1 MMHLAAPVLSGLL
14 GLVAADVPVDP
25 DADQA
30 RRWIVA
36 ELSKPEYQAAQPTL
50 FDRVSAAFWD
60 WLTSLDLSG
69 AGVGRGPL
77 LVAAAVLLVAA
88 IVAAYLIFGAP
99 RLNRR
104 SRVSGALFG
113 VDDDRNAAAMLS
125 AAESAA
131 RRGDWSLAISEMF
144 RALARGLAERTIV
157 TPSPGMTAHAFAAG
171 AGQAFPP
178 LADRL
183 QVAAATFDEV
193 RYLNRPGSEG
203 AYAQVADLVREL
215 DATRPQLAELPR

>member
-1 MMHLAAPVLSGLL
+1 MMHVAAL
-14 GLVAADVPVDP
+14 GLAGVVVAAVPVDP

-77 LVAAAVLLVAA
+77 LVVGAVLLVAA
-88 IVAAYLIFGAP
+88 IIAAYLIFGAP

-113 VDDDRNAAAMLS
+113 VDDDRDAAAMRS

-131 RRGDWSLAISEMF
+131 HRGDWSLAISEMF

-157 TPSPGMTAHAFAAG
+157 TASPGMTAHTFAAS

-183 QVAAATFDEV
+183 QVAAAAFDEV
-193 RYLNRPGSEG
+193 RYLDRPGTEG
-203 AYAQVADLVREL
+203 AYAQIADLEREL
-215 DATRPQLAELPR
+215 SATRAQLAELPQ

>member
-1 MMHLAAPVLSGLL
+1 MMHLAALGSSGLW
-14 GLVAADVPVDP
+14 AAAVPVDP

-77 LVAAAVLLVAA
+77 LVAGAVLLVAA
-88 IVAAYLIFGAP
+88 IIAAYLIFGAP

-113 VDDDRNAAAMLS
+113 VDDDRDAAAMRS

-131 RRGDWSLAISEMF
+131 APRRLVAGDLGDVPGARPWPG
-144 RALARGLAERTIV
+144 RAHHRHAPA
-157 TPSPGMTAHAFAAG
+157 PG
-171 AGQAFPP
+171 
-178 LADRL
+178 
-183 QVAAATFDEV
+183 
-193 RYLNRPGSEG
+193 
-203 AYAQVADLVREL
+203 
-215 DATRPQLAELPR
+215 

>member
-1 MMHLAAPVLSGLL
+1 MMHVAAFGMPLGLLAAE
-14 GLVAADVPVDP
+14 VPVDP

-60 WLTSLDLSG
+60 WLTSLDLSNT
-69 AGVGRGPL
+69 GVGRGPL
-77 LVAAAVLLVAA
+77 LVVGAVLLVAA
-88 IVAAYLIFGAP
+88 IIAAYLIFGAP

-113 VDDDRNAAAMLS
+113 VDDDRDAAAMRS
-125 AAESAA
+125 AAETAA
-131 RRGDWSLAISEMF
+131 GRGDWSVAISEMF

-157 TPSPGMTAHAFAAG
+157 DPSPGMTAHTFAAD
-171 AGQAFPP
+171 AGQAFPQQ
-178 LADRL
+178 ADRL
-183 QVAAATFDEV
+183 EVAAAAFDRV
-193 RYLNRPGSEG
+193 RYLDQPGTEA
-203 AYAQVADLVREL
+203 AYRQVAELEREL
-215 DATRPQLAELPR
+215 GATRPQFAGLPQ

>member
-1 MMHLAAPVLSGLL
+1 MMHVAALSLLAAE
-14 GLVAADVPVDP
+14 VPVDP

-30 RRWIVA
+30 RRWVVA
-36 ELSKPEYQAAQPTL
+36 ELSKPEYRAAQPTL

-69 AGVGRGPL
+69 AGLARGPL
-77 LVAAAVLLVAA
+77 LVAGAVLLVAA

-104 SRVSGALFG
+104 SRMSGALFG
-113 VDDDRNAAAMLS
+113 VDDDRDAAAMRS

-131 RRGDWSLAISEMF
+131 ERGDWSLAISEMF

-157 TPSPGMTAHAFAAG
+157 GPSPGMTAHTFAAD
-171 AGQAFPP
+171 AGQAFPQQ
-178 LADRL
+178 AGRL
-183 QVAAATFDEV
+183 QVAAAAFDEV
-193 RYLNRPGSEG
+193 RYLDRPGTED
-203 AYAQVADLVREL
+203 AYRQVAGLEHEL
-215 DATRPQLAELPR
+215 GATRPQLAELPQ

>member
-1 MMHLAAPVLSGLL
+1 MMHVAALGFSGLL
-14 GLVAADVPVDP
+14 GLLAAEVPVDP

-36 ELSKPEYQAAQPTL
+36 ELSKPEYRAAQPTL
-50 FDRVSAAFWD
+50 FDRISAAFWD

-77 LVAAAVLLVAA
+77 LVAGAVLLVAA
-88 IVAAYLIFGAP
+88 IIAAYLIFGAP

-104 SRVSGALFG
+104 SRVTGALFG
-113 VDDDRNAAAMLS
+113 VNDDRDAAAMRS

-157 TPSPGMTAHAFAAG
+157 TPSPGMTAHTFATAAG
-171 AGQAFPP
+171 RGFPP
-178 LADRL
+178 QADRL
-183 QVAAATFDEV
+183 QAAASAFDRV
-193 RYLNRPGSEG
+193 RYLDQPGTES
-203 AYAQVADLVREL
+203 AYRQVADLEREL
-215 DATRPQLAELPR
+215 AATRPQLAELPQ